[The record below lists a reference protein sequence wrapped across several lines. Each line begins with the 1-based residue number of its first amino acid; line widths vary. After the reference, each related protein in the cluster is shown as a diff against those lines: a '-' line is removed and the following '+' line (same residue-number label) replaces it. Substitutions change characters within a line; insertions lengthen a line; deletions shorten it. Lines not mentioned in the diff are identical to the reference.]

1 MEIHDLEKQ
10 KRVIDQE
17 RSDIQA
23 SLEEAEA
30 AVESEEAKS
39 LRVQVKLQQLKQE
52 ADRRLAEK
60 DEEIDNARRNAARS
74 VEQIQA
80 SLDNEMR
87 ARGEAIRSS
96 KKMESDFNDLEVQLA
111 TVSRQAADAQK
122 LTKDYAN
129 TMKDV
134 NQKLDDSQRASE
146 DIREQS
152 AVSDRRVGLMS
163 TEIEELRQGLESSER
178 CRKQAENDLM
188 EANERANM
196 LHTQNTAFINQKRKI
211 EGELNNVKN
220 EVEEAVT
227 EARNAEDAAKKALT
241 TAALL
246 SEDLKKE
253 QDQSQHLE
261 RMKKNQE
268 NSVKDLQM
276 RLDEAEQVALKGG
289 KKAVQKL
296 EVKCREIE
304 TELESEQRRTSDNT
318 KVTRKLERKL
328 KESLYANEE
337 DKKNLIRLQ
346 DSVDK
351 LNSKAKTYKKTAE
364 DATESANMA
373 MSKFRKLQH
382 ELDEANERAEMAE
395 AAVNKARSKA
405 KGE

>member
-1 MEIHDLEKQ
+1 MG
-10 KRVIDQE
+10 
-17 RSDIQA
+17 
-23 SLEEAEA
+23 
-30 AVESEEAKS
+30 
-39 LRVQVKLQQLKQE
+39 E

-87 ARGEAIRSS
+87 ARGEAIRSR

-111 TVSRQAADAQK
+111 TSQRQAADAQK
-122 LTKDYAN
+122 QTKDFTGAL
-129 TMKDV
+129 KDV
-134 NQKLDDSQRASE
+134 NQKLDDSQRMT
-146 DIREQS
+146 DDLKEQS
-152 AVSDRRVGLMS
+152 AVSERRVGLMT
-163 TEIEELRQGLESSER
+163 TEIDELRGGLEQAER

-211 EGELNNVKN
+211 EGELNNVKT

-227 EARNAEDAAKKALT
+227 EARNAEEAAKKALT

-296 EVKCREIE
+296 ENKIREIE
-304 TELESEQRRTSDNT
+304 NELESEQKRTSDNT
-318 KVTRKLERKL
+318 KMIRKLERKF
-328 KESLYANEE
+328 KE
-337 DKKNLIRLQ
+337 
-346 DSVDK
+346 
-351 LNSKAKTYKKTAE
+351 TA
-364 DATESANMA
+364 
-373 MSKFRKLQH
+373 
-382 ELDEANERAEMAE
+382 
-395 AAVNKARSKA
+395 
-405 KGE
+405 